1 MTSKNLT
8 LVAAFAAAALTL
20 VGCGGASSSATTQT
34 TATVGAA
41 GATLRAG
48 QASLSI
54 PAGALA
60 SDTQITLRETEPHHV
75 GRVARIELEPRDLA
89 LAKSANL
96 SVRVDNTNSKVKMI
110 HIENEVEHL
119 GQVEVEDRNHHQ
131 FKTGVSKF
139 GEVEIEVEHG
149 LTCATACSVTEEC
162 DDGVCKPHE
171 ENEHAQVCSSVCDS
185 GFECDDGICK
195 SHGGVANPPA
205 APGAVTCNPGCAA
218 GLECDASDGVCKP
231 HGGTP

>member
-1 MTSKNLT
+1 MTSKNLI
-8 LVAAFAAAALTL
+8 LVAVFASAALTL
-20 VGCGGASSSATTQT
+20 VGCGGAGSSAATQT

-89 LAKSANL
+89 LAKTANL

-119 GQVEVEDRNHHQ
+119 GEVEVEDRNHHQ
-131 FKTGVSKF
+131 FKTGVSKL
-139 GEVEIEVEHG
+139 GEVEIEIEHG
-149 LTCATACSVTEEC
+149 LACAAACSATEEC

-195 SHGGVANPPA
+195 SHNEMEPSPVAGVASCDPA
-205 APGAVTCNPGCAA
+205 CAA
-218 GLECDASDGVCKP
+218 GLECDNGICKP
-231 HGGTP
+231 HGATP